1 MKVFGALAR
10 GVLHVM
16 PASSTKSEVFK
27 VFLEA
32 LRQKYGRVA
41 FVTDNARSHKSQFIQ
56 KYLEST
62 GGDVVLVCL
71 PPYTPQLNP
80 IEIQWRMTKA
90 RLAGRYYSAEDEMER
105 SIIRLVESGEVQP
118 VRISS
123 LPIA

>member
-1 MKVFGALAR
+1 MKVFGALGR
-10 GVLHVM
+10 GVLHPM
-16 PASSTKSEVFK
+16 QADSTRSAVFK

-41 FVTDNARSHKSQFIQ
+41 FVTDNARSHKSRLIQ
-56 KYLEST
+56 KYLKSA

-80 IEIQWRMTKA
+80 IEVQWRMIKA
-90 RLAGRYYSAEDEMER
+90 RLACRYHSTEDEMER

-118 VRISS
+118 VRISN
-123 LPIA
+123 LPFA